1 MRSAN
6 LRPVKPTLMKLR
18 ALATACLLVAVSCDK
33 ELTLEPTNKVEEK
46 LAIVDAASARAA
58 LNGAYDALQDGDYY
72 GGGYLFY
79 NDLLSDDVQHVGTFS
94 DFAAT
99 DANHVLADNEQLLSN
114 WESIYAAIGVA
125 NQLIARVPNVPG
137 MDQADKDDVIGQA
150 LFIRALAFHD
160 LVKVWGGV
168 PMPLAPPTSISE
180 AAQLGR
186 TPEAQVYTQI
196 LADLAQAETMISNTD
211 TRKATAAAVTALR
224 SRVYLYQKNWQG
236 VIDAANALE
245 PDFSLATNY
254 ADLFTPEG
262 QDTPEDIFRV
272 SFTAVE
278 FNLIGFYYISR
289 SFGGRREIAPTV
301 TLRDE
306 YGVSADPGYQADTV
320 TRGAAFNPIDPR
332 AAWNIA
338 YDSRNRIY
346 GHKYP
351 TTVGAEDVHVIRFGE
366 VVLNKAEALAQ
377 RNAAGDLDLA
387 IAEVNRIRARAG
399 VPLLSAA
406 GLTQAE
412 VLDLVYRER
421 RLELAEEGFRWPDLV
436 RTGMAL
442 AALNPDPA
450 NPDLE
455 AYELLLPIPQ
465 ADLDVSPQVQQ
476 NPGY

>member
-1 MRSAN
+1 MRAPFLTSM
-6 LRPVKPTLMKLR
+6 KPTDMKLR
-18 ALATACLLVAVSCDK
+18 LFVAASLLAFTASCDR
-33 ELTLEPTNKVEEK
+33 ELTLEPTNKVEEAA
-46 LAIVDAASARAA
+46 AIVDAASAHAA

-94 DFAAT
+94 DYAAT
-99 DANHVLADNEQLLSN
+99 DANRVLADNEQLLQN
-114 WESIYAAIGVA
+114 WEAIYAAIGVA
-125 NQLIARVPNVPG
+125 NQLIARVPSVPG
-137 MDQADKDDVIGQA
+137 MDQADKDDVMGQA
-150 LFIRALAFHD
+150 LFIRALGYHD

-168 PMPLAPPTSISE
+168 PMPLTPPASISE
-180 AAQLGR
+180 AAQIQR

-196 LADLAQAETMISNTD
+196 LADLAQAETMITNTD

-224 SRVYLYQKNWQG
+224 SRVYLYQQNWQG
-236 VIDAANALE
+236 VVDAANALE
-245 PDFSLATNY
+245 PDFDLAPRY
-254 ADLFTPEG
+254 SDLFSAEG

-301 TLRDE
+301 TLRDL
-306 YGVSADPGYQADTV
+306 YGVSADPGYRADTV
-320 TRGAAFNPIDPR
+320 TRGLAFNPADPR
-332 AAWNIA
+332 AAWSIA
-338 YDSRNRIY
+338 YDTRNRIY
-346 GHKYP
+346 GSKYP

-366 VVLNKAEALAQ
+366 VILNKAEALAHL
-377 RNAAGDLDLA
+377 NDLPGA

-399 VPLLSAA
+399 VALLSAT
-406 GLTQAE
+406 GLTQAQ

-436 RTGMAL
+436 RTGQAI
-442 AALNPDPA
+442 AAIGPDV
-450 NPDLE
+450 E

-465 ADLDVSPQVQQ
+465 ADLDVSPNVTQ